1 MKKYEEFINALQ
13 YVDQGDNKSAY
24 DKLTE
29 LINDNLELE
38 NKTLYYDALYARA
51 SLDIANLNLHID
63 DSIED
68 LKILIANRTRYVKES
83 YSLATL
89 VYDHLEMPDEVI
101 EYGTKALEL
110 NAPFTSEIAYA
121 LAKAYASRGT
131 KSSYLEALKYIDTC
145 IDNADEELNNVV
157 DFLICKTDI
166 LISLNLTDQALSLID
181 EMMAKHGAS
190 ETLYYLKSRAYYCK
204 YDEDP
209 VANKEYLDMAID
221 NLKICLQYDEK
232 DLLAISLLVELYTIK
247 KDKDRAFELIDKL
260 DDGNHTEYIVLEKAK
275 FYDEVGE
282 YEEGRDLVL
291 SFDKYQDN
299 WKLVYTLGVFNKKLN
314 NLEEARK
321 YYKQALE
328 MSHENFIA
336 SDIIDINIELN
347 DELDSN
353 AMLLKLA
360 KENPEGV
367 IFYQLAENS
376 FRLGTPIKKVLN
388 YYDKAHELGY
398 LTDIE
403 YIDVLSDYEKPDKTI
418 TKIIKKYDRKKTYP
432 LLPVWCKKK
441 MAVRYLYGENGIKQN
456 IKKAIIKLFECRQE
470 MPANTC
476 VNAILGRGF
485 ELKKNFSLAHK
496 MYDMAYQ
503 LIEQETKPS
512 CDCAYSYYAHS
523 LIEGVGVKQD
533 VEEAKSII
541 LKAIQKFKKFICS
554 HTAYYYAYFALQ
566 GDEKFD
572 ISKAYELLS
581 FDYPFVRFDISRIV
595 YLTKL
600 EEKLR
605 IRSKKLNN
613 LLADGKDVY
622 DRKEWKYYRKAIT
635 EDCPKPYWRNI

>member
-110 NAPFTSEIAYA
+110 DAPFTSEIAYA

-232 DLLAISLLVELYTIK
+232 DLLAIALLVELYTIK

-299 WKLVYTLGVFNKKLN
+299 WKLVYTLGN
-314 NLEEARK
+314 RK
-321 YYKQALE
+321 
-328 MSHENFIA
+328 S
-336 SDIIDINIELN
+336 
-347 DELDSN
+347 
-353 AMLLKLA
+353 
-360 KENPEGV
+360 V
-367 IFYQLAENS
+367 
-376 FRLGTPIKKVLN
+376 V
-388 YYDKAHELGY
+388 
-398 LTDIE
+398 
-403 YIDVLSDYEKPDKTI
+403 
-418 TKIIKKYDRKKTYP
+418 
-432 LLPVWCKKK
+432 
-441 MAVRYLYGENGIKQN
+441 
-456 IKKAIIKLFECRQE
+456 
-470 MPANTC
+470 
-476 VNAILGRGF
+476 
-485 ELKKNFSLAHK
+485 
-496 MYDMAYQ
+496 
-503 LIEQETKPS
+503 
-512 CDCAYSYYAHS
+512 
-523 LIEGVGVKQD
+523 
-533 VEEAKSII
+533 
-541 LKAIQKFKKFICS
+541 
-554 HTAYYYAYFALQ
+554 
-566 GDEKFD
+566 
-572 ISKAYELLS
+572 
-581 FDYPFVRFDISRIV
+581 
-595 YLTKL
+595 
-600 EEKLR
+600 
-605 IRSKKLNN
+605 
-613 LLADGKDVY
+613 
-622 DRKEWKYYRKAIT
+622 
-635 EDCPKPYWRNI
+635 